1 MNIRYMFIEGVRYEI
16 KWYRNAIGEPVIAY
30 VMRSK
35 DKYIFSEVYD
45 TIIYAE
51 ARERLGI

>member
-1 MNIRYMFIEGVRYEI
+1 MNVRYMFIEGVRYEI

-35 DKYIFSEVYD
+35 DKYIFSEVKD
-45 TIIYAE
+45 KKIYKE
-51 ARERLGI
+51 AKERLGI

>member
-1 MNIRYMFIEGVRYEI
+1 MNIRYMFVEGVRYEI

-35 DKYIFSEVYD
+35 DKHIFSEVKGKE
-45 TIIYAE
+45 IYKE
-51 ARERLGI
+51 AKERLGI